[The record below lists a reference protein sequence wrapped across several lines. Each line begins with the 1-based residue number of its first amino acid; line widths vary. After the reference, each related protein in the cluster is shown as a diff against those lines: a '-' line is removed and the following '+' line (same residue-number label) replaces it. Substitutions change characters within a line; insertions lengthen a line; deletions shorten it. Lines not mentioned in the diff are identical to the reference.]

1 MMTMPQPAE
10 TELKLEVPAD
20 QAARLAR
27 LPLLKRI
34 APEQSK
40 TLLSVYFDTDKQTL
54 RKSGLSLRIRS
65 INGRHV
71 QTIKQHGG
79 HSVGLFERN
88 EWEHAIS
95 GRQPD
100 FDAARGTALEPLL
113 NKKLRRKLKPV
124 FETRVC
130 RTVYPIRKNG
140 SEIELSVDLGQ
151 VEAAGRSSPLYEVE
165 LELKNGEPKQLFDL
179 ARTLG
184 NHVAVQ
190 LASRSKSEHGYALV
204 GGQQLAP
211 VKSEPL
217 ALPRA
222 ADWASA
228 FKIIARAC
236 LHHIVGNTVA
246 LQRHD
251 SEALHQMRVGIR
263 KLRAAISLFKDMLA
277 GPQTEAIKAE
287 LKWITAELGPAREL
301 DVFVERV
308 VKPVG
313 QRKARGSGMG
323 AVVKDFQDERAGAI
337 ERAGQAVASAR
348 FRRLTLDVAAAL
360 ESGDWTRRKDKLR
373 HTMRQRP
380 VAAAAADELQR
391 RSRKIR
397 KEGARLGK
405 LDARR
410 RHELR
415 IEAKKLRYACEFFA
429 DAFPGRKASRRREKF
444 IARLTE
450 LQDILGDL
458 NDIMVH
464 ESLAQRAIAGPNGGR
479 GSRAGSGRGAQ
490 AARKAQGT
498 QQAFAAGRL
507 SGREEARFAPA
518 MRLAERAAD
527 RFAKASPFWN

>member
-1 MMTMPQPAE
+1 
-10 TELKLEVPAD
+10 
-20 QAARLAR
+20 LA
-27 LPLLKRI
+27 
-34 APEQSK
+34 
-40 TLLSVYFDTDKQTL
+40 
-54 RKSGLSLRIRS
+54 
-65 INGRHV
+65 
-71 QTIKQHGG
+71 
-79 HSVGLFERN
+79 
-88 EWEHAIS
+88 
-95 GRQPD
+95 
-100 FDAARGTALEPLL
+100 PLL

-124 FETRVC
+124 FETRVR
-130 RTVYPIRKNG
+130 RTVYPLRRNG
-140 SEIELSVDLGQ
+140 SEIELSVDTGQ
-151 VEAAGRSSPLYEVE
+151 VDAAGQSSPLCEVE
-165 LELKNGEPKQLFDL
+165 LELKTGEPRELFDL
-179 ARTLG
+179 ARTLA

-190 LASRSKSEHGYALV
+190 LASRSKAEYGYALI
-204 GGQQLAP
+204 GG
-211 VKSEPL
+211 EPPGSVNAQSL
-217 ALPRA
+217 ALPGD
-222 ADWASA
+222 ADWGFA

-236 LHHIVGNTVA
+236 LYQIVANTAA

-251 SEALHQMRVGIR
+251 AEAMHQMRVGLR
-263 KLRAAISLFKDMLA
+263 KLRAAIALFKDMLA
-277 GPQTEAIKAE
+277 GAQTEAIKAE
-287 LKWITAELGPAREL
+287 LKWITAALGSAREL

-313 QRKARGSGMG
+313 YRKERRSGMG

-360 ESGDWTRRKDKLR
+360 EIGDWTRRKDKLR

-429 DAFPGRKASRRREKF
+429 DAFPGRKASRRRERF

-450 LQDILGDL
+450 LQDTLGDL

-464 ESLAQRAIAGPNGGR
+464 ESLAQRAIAGPNGRR